1 MERMKDKGLF
11 FLIGLLSGILI
22 SGILILTVHHIQKAS
37 RLAAMNFT
45 DNSEFVYT
53 PVNEF
58 TQLEVNSEENVG
70 KIDLNSATLEDL
82 MTLPNI
88 GETKAKAIIAFRE
101 TYGDFENINEL
112 LYISGIGPEIY
123 KGLEDLVYVQKMD

>member
-1 MERMKDKGLF
+1 MERMKDKWLF
-11 FLIGLLSGILI
+11 FLFGLLSGILI
-22 SGILILTVHHIQKAS
+22 SGILILTVHHIQKTS

-45 DNSEFVYT
+45 DNNEFVYT

-70 KIDLNSATLEDL
+70 KIDLNRATLEDL

-88 GETKAKAIIAFRE
+88 GETRAKAIIAFRE

>member
-53 PVNEF
+53 QVNEF

>member
-1 MERMKDKGLF
+1 MKDKGLF